1 MKDLKGRNIEYVRIS
16 VTDRCNLR
24 CIYCMS
30 REGVNYLPHEDLLSY
45 QEIIRVVHCMTA
57 LGLKSVRLT
66 GGEPMARRGCLD
78 LVRMLGEID
87 GVERISMT
95 TNGILM
101 RGSMLRAVQAG
112 LNALNISVDSLDPVI
127 FSQITRGGD
136 VRDVLASIDEA
147 LEAGLKVK
155 INSVPISGCNEE
167 GLEKVAALAQKLP
180 VDVRFIELMP
190 VGYGAMLQYIP
201 ADTVKKRIEAFFGPL
216 EPDSQR
222 HGDGPAVYYKPSG
235 FKGSIGFIGAVS
247 HEFCDRCNRVRMTP
261 EGLLKLCLNHL
272 KGLDLR
278 ELLRSGISDEML
290 TEHIREAVRNKPAN
304 HGFNEPVKDRET
316 RSMNQIGG

>member
-16 VTDRCNLR
+16 ITDKCNLR

-30 REGVNYLPHEDLLSY
+30 QEGVSYLPHEEILSY
-45 QEIIRVVHCMTA
+45 QEIIRVVRCMTG

-78 LVRMLGEID
+78 LVKMLREID
-87 GVERISMT
+87 GVERIGMT

-101 RGSMLRAVQAG
+101 KGCMHKAREAG
-112 LNALNISVDSLDPVI
+112 LDALNISVDSLDPVV
-127 FSQITRGGD
+127 FSRITRGGD
-136 VRDVLASIDEA
+136 VGDVLSAIDEA
-147 LEAGLKVK
+147 LDAGLRVK
-155 INSVPISGCNEE
+155 INSVPISGYNEE
-167 GLEKVAALAQKLP
+167 GLEKVAALSEKLP
-180 VDVRFIELMP
+180 IEVRFIELMP
-190 VGYGAMLQYIP
+190 VGYGATLRYIP
-201 ADTVKKRIEAFFGPL
+201 MDTVKSKIEAAFGPL
-216 EPDSQR
+216 EPDR
-222 HGDGPAVYYKPSG
+222 EKHGDGPAVYFKPSG

-247 HEFCDRCNRVRMTP
+247 HEFCDSCNRVRITP

-290 TEHIREAVRNKPAN
+290 TEQIREAVLNKPEN

-316 RSMNQIGG
+316 RRMNQIGG

>member
-16 VTDRCNLR
+16 ITDKCNLR

-30 REGVNYLPHEDLLSY
+30 QEGVSYLPHEEILSY
-45 QEIIRVVHCMTA
+45 QEIIRVVRCMTG

-78 LVRMLGEID
+78 LVKMLREID
-87 GVERISMT
+87 GVERIGMT

-101 RGSMLRAVQAG
+101 KGCMQKAREAG
-112 LNALNISVDSLDPVI
+112 LDALNISVDSLDPVV
-127 FSQITRGGD
+127 FSRITRGGD
-136 VRDVLASIDEA
+136 VGDVLSAIDEA
-147 LEAGLKVK
+147 LDAGLRVK
-155 INSVPISGCNEE
+155 INSVPISGYNEE
-167 GLEKVAALAQKLP
+167 GLEKVAALSEKLP
-180 VDVRFIELMP
+180 IEVRFIELMP
-190 VGYGAMLQYIP
+190 VGYGATLRYIP
-201 ADTVKKRIEAFFGPL
+201 MDTVKSKIEAAFGPL
-216 EPDSQR
+216 EPDGEK
-222 HGDGPAVYYKPSG
+222 HGDGPAVYFKPSG

-247 HEFCDRCNRVRMTP
+247 HEFCDSCNRVRITP

-278 ELLRSGISDEML
+278 ALLRSGISDEML
-290 TEHIREAVRNKPAN
+290 TEQIREAVLNKPEN

-316 RSMNQIGG
+316 RRMNQIGG